1 MAERTVLEAT
11 KRELTGKQVRQL
23 RAQGQIPGVLYGP
36 EFAPIS
42 LLVNQISLRA
52 ALLEASGTRV
62 IDLNVDGQVYNALVR
77 NVQRRPIRG
86 DVLHVDFYRVRMNV
100 KIRNEVP
107 IVLVGDML
115 AFEKAG
121 FVVLHE
127 MTSLEVECLPGDLPA
142 QIEVSTETLKA
153 IGDALIVA
161 DLPELSGVVFH
172 ADPAATVATL
182 TYLSKPEVEGE
193 EGDESAEPE
202 LIRRRAEEEE
212 EED

>member
-42 LLVNQISLRA
+42 LLVNWLALRP
-52 ALLEASGTRV
+52 ALAEAGGTHL
-62 IDLNVDGQVYNALVR
+62 IDLNVDGEVYNALVR

-86 DVLHVDFYRVRMNV
+86 DVLHVDFYRVRMDV

-107 IVLVGDML
+107 IVLLGDMA

-121 FVVLHE
+121 FVVLQE
-127 MTSLEVECLPGDLPA
+127 MASLEVECLPGDLPA
-142 QIEVSTETLKA
+142 HLEVSVAHLKA
-153 IGDALIVA
+153 IGDLITLS
-161 DLPELSGVVFH
+161 DIPELPGVVYH
-172 ADPAATVATL
+172 GDPAATVATL
-182 TYLSKPEVEGE
+182 TYLLKPEEAAE
-193 EGDESAEPE
+193 EGAKSAEPE
-202 LIRRRAEEEE
+202 LIRRRAEDEEE
-212 EED
+212 EE